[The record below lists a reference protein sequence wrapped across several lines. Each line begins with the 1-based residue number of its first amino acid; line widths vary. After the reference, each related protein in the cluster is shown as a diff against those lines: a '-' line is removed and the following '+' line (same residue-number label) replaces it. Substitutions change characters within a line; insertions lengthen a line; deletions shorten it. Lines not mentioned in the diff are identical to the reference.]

1 MSIQRVCRYV
11 EHTFMICGHPVE
23 RRVPCSFLR
32 CSFLQDGITHAWVM
46 EFENEEDWKYY
57 LEKEVANVD
66 LDKEMLQYVKHAQ
79 VVDFKP
85 DQF

>member
-1 MSIQRVCRYV
+1 
-11 EHTFMICGHPVE
+11 MICGTQWM
-23 RRVPCSFLR
+23 RVSCSF
-32 CSFLQDGITHAWVM
+32 FGIHFQDGITHAWIM